1 MKPAGIGTCFELS
14 RNQKIILMLEQEMIL
29 QDMPLLK
36 QMHRGSE
43 KAFDE
48 LMDKFLPLI
57 SRNAFRIL
65 CDRSDSEYV
74 TEKVFVDLWYDAMSY
89 DDRYTLA
96 EWLLSRT
103 CLNSRMRISR
113 RRMLTI
119 FGIRPSLFSL
129 SRPKVENVDDYLTT
143 LAWELFCRASDNMTQ
158 LQRIVFSLSVLEEI
172 PEYKVASIIQMSEY
186 RVNLAL
192 GRAIQKIHA
201 ELRRFGRPE
210 DYDRYI
216 VFIRKISDSLI
227 DLQSI
232 KAKVSGQV
240 NKGV

>member
-1 MKPAGIGTCFELS
+1 
-14 RNQKIILMLEQEMIL
+14 
-29 QDMPLLK
+29 
-36 QMHRGSE
+36 
-43 KAFDE
+43 
-48 LMDKFLPLI
+48 
-57 SRNAFRIL
+57 
-65 CDRSDSEYV
+65 
-74 TEKVFVDLWYDAMSY
+74 
-89 DDRYTLA
+89 
-96 EWLLSRT
+96 
-103 CLNSRMRISR
+103 MRISR

-232 KAKVSGQV
+232 KTKVSGQV

>member
-1 MKPAGIGTCFELS
+1 
-14 RNQKIILMLEQEMIL
+14 MLDQEMIL

-36 QMHRGSE
+36 QIHRGSE
-43 KAFDE
+43 KAFEE
-48 LMDKFLPLI
+48 LMDKFMPLI
-57 SRNAFRIL
+57 SRTSFRIL

-232 KAKVSGQV
+232 KTKVSGQV

>member
-1 MKPAGIGTCFELS
+1 
-14 RNQKIILMLEQEMIL
+14 
-29 QDMPLLK
+29 
-36 QMHRGSE
+36 
-43 KAFDE
+43 
-48 LMDKFLPLI
+48 
-57 SRNAFRIL
+57 
-65 CDRSDSEYV
+65 
-74 TEKVFVDLWYDAMSY
+74 
-89 DDRYTLA
+89 
-96 EWLLSRT
+96 
-103 CLNSRMRISR
+103 
-113 RRMLTI
+113 
-119 FGIRPSLFSL
+119 
-129 SRPKVENVDDYLTT
+129 
-143 LAWELFCRASDNMTQ
+143 
-158 LQRIVFSLSVLEEI
+158 VFSLSVLEEI

-232 KAKVSGQV
+232 KTKVSGQV